1 MKSLS
6 FSVILVSALVL
17 SVFAVPALYA
27 DNIITISIDIS
38 PSTLNTA
45 YQGQVVTVHT
55 DISYEIVAGATVKLN
70 DIDIAWWKADD
81 RGNFVAK
88 FNAQDVIGIVEPGM
102 ATLTLTGDTIGGT
115 FFSGT
120 STFKVICVTG
130 RN

>member
-1 MKSLS
+1 
-6 FSVILVSALVL
+6 VILVSALVL

-102 ATLTLTGDTIGGT
+102 ATLTLTGDTIEGT